1 MLHKVMTALLKYLG
15 LKFLSCKGHS

>member
-1 MLHKVMTALLKYLG
+1 MLHNVMTALLKYLG